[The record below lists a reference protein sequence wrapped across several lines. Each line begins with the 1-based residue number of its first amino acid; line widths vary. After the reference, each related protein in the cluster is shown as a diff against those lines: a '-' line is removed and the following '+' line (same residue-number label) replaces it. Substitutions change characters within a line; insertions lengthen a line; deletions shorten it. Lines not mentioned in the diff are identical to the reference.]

1 MVTKAEAD
9 KRVSGMQST
18 MQSKINALVK
28 DYEAKIV
35 DFTSQLKAK
44 DEELV
49 TVKAEITSLTQKLED
64 SSKELQA
71 TASAL
76 EEKSNALAMLNAK
89 VNTPSEQTDWKA
101 LKGKAFFDWYKK
113 TH

>member
-28 DYEAKIV
+28 DYEAKIA

-44 DEELV
+44 D
-49 TVKAEITSLTQKLED
+49 
-64 SSKELQA
+64 
-71 TASAL
+71 
-76 EEKSNALAMLNAK
+76 
-89 VNTPSEQTDWKA
+89 
-101 LKGKAFFDWYKK
+101 
-113 TH
+113 